1 MKYGQ
6 VGVQIQSY
14 GASTVVFMPG
24 GSLTLLPGFSVRG
37 IFQAR
42 TLECV
47 AISCLG
53 ALIFLT
59 WFCSLYER
67 ERSIASL
74 SLSSLWGTY
83 RRKGCAHPCF
93 TDKKGYAV
101 PQNYYLLIR
110 QAGRL
115 AS

>member
-74 SLSSLWGTY
+74 SLIIVGYIQEEGVCSSML
-83 RRKGCAHPCF
+83 H
-93 TDKKGYAV
+93 
-101 PQNYYLLIR
+101 
-110 QAGRL
+110 
-115 AS
+115 